1 MTKISSFGKDEP
13 DIVLEIEA
21 KETKLVFESG
31 IESNLWCYEG
41 KILKGPKS
49 TLKKAAGSYLGPTIE
64 VKSGDKIRIKFRNS
78 LKEKSIIHWHGLDVS
93 HENDGHPRSAVKP
106 KSVYIYDFVVEN
118 RAGMYWYHPHPH
130 GNTGRQ
136 VYMGLAGLFI
146 VRDKEEQNLNLP
158 SNEHE
163 LNYVIQDRFINEEG
177 RLEYRPSMMGAF
189 GNRIF
194 INGLSKNKFKVRR
207 GLNRIRLLNGCNAR
221 IFNFEL
227 DKGKDVWQIGSD
239 GGLLKKPHRLKKFFF
254 APAERIDFLFD
265 FPDYS
270 IGEIVKLESLP
281 LVDGRGKKY
290 TVIEFEV
297 TEESDELY
305 SIPTF
310 LSNLP
315 DINPREAANLNSP
328 KRFELVPKRG
338 VGWTINGHGYEE
350 NRYENEEL
358 IKFGTTEAWEFYN
371 PTGIP
376 HPMHIHGTQ
385 FQVIKR
391 YPSEFEG
398 CLDKGWKDT
407 ILVMPG
413 DRVKVINRFNTFK
426 GDFLYHCHNLEH
438 EDMSMMRNFRI
449 Y

>member
-1 MTKISSFGKDEP
+1 
-13 DIVLEIEA
+13 
-21 KETKLVFESG
+21 
-31 IESNLWCYEG
+31 
-41 KILKGPKS
+41 
-49 TLKKAAGSYLGPTIE
+49 
-64 VKSGDKIRIKFRNS
+64 
-78 LKEKSIIHWHGLDVS
+78 
-93 HENDGHPRSAVKP
+93 
-106 KSVYIYDFVVEN
+106 
-118 RAGMYWYHPHPH
+118 
-130 GNTGRQ
+130 
-136 VYMGLAGLFI
+136 MGLAGLFI

-265 FPDYS
+265 FTDYS

-413 DRVKVINRFNTFK
+413 DRVKVIKRFNTFK